1 MNTLTLPASVPA
13 LLPPNP
19 PTLHRI
25 IGAASGLSSCWLA
38 ALILF
43 SGCVTTSPLDRAAK
57 SLASTVAAVD
67 SAMTGY
73 ADLVALDLVPVRD
86 QVQVAKLYADY
97 QAAES
102 VAEAALV
109 RAVKSKDAGSLASA
123 TAALDAAKLPLLKF
137 LARFTKAPP
146 EGAQ

>member
-1 MNTLTLPASVPA
+1 
-13 LLPPNP
+13 
-19 PTLHRI
+19 
-25 IGAASGLSSCWLA
+25 LSSCWLA